1 MSNKKTLKPTS
12 LYVYYVYDVY
22 TSKCCIYSSMKKA
35 KEYAIKVLKED
46 TKSNEHIDED
56 FGIDCRFEIT
66 KHKVK

>member
-1 MSNKKTLKPTS
+1 
-12 LYVYYVYDVY
+12 
-22 TSKCCIYSSMKKA
+22 MKKA